1 MNYLVYGW
9 YVFILIFFWKTIL
22 YTVNFIIS
30 APLSQLNHFDEVIT
44 FQNGAM
50 GLNLH
55 DVSVD
60 VLILWKFILGYSVSH
75 IDNAV
80 VSVIGTIVK
89 ENVKGIV
96 IGLVDQHELGIV
108 LLAAFRFP
116 VWLIILDGH

>member
-1 MNYLVYGW
+1 
-9 YVFILIFFWKTIL
+9 
-22 YTVNFIIS
+22 
-30 APLSQLNHFDEVIT
+30 
-44 FQNGAM
+44 M